1 MCLLTEA
8 ARRWEQLSQTEY
20 HILVGKRGKEI
31 SIHLKFDFADFP
43 HLSGMQYAQDA
54 DFGIRA
60 SQYYGAKLVPAL
72 LHGKMDGSRI
82 ESSRNW
88 GKIKGRLDAIIGLK
102 ETLEGNFQIA
112 FFNPRKVRANSRIDA
127 DFIIKNEESGET
139 FFVFIDEEHGR
150 HYCKSAFA
158 KDNVDYMENQSMLT
172 VLKKEKTENGKT
184 TELYRHP
191 NFKESCHLSD
201 R

>member
-20 HILVGKRGKEI
+20 HILAGKRGKEI

-54 DFGIRA
+54 DFGIRP
-60 SQYYGAKLVPAL
+60 SEYYGSKLVPAL

-88 GKIKGRLDAIIGLK
+88 EKIKGRLRICMKQYRI
-102 ETLEGNFQIA
+102 
-112 FFNPRKVRANSRIDA
+112 PWRNS
-127 DFIIKNEESGET
+127 
-139 FFVFIDEEHGR
+139 
-150 HYCKSAFA
+150 
-158 KDNVDYMENQSMLT
+158 
-172 VLKKEKTENGKT
+172 
-184 TELYRHP
+184 
-191 NFKESCHLSD
+191 
-201 R
+201 

>member
-1 MCLLTEA
+1 MCLPTEA

-20 HILVGKRGKEI
+20 HILSGKRGKEI

-82 ESSRNW
+82 LSHACPCAEW
-88 GKIKGRLDAIIGLK
+88 FDAYDR
-102 ETLEGNFQIA
+102 TA
-112 FFNPRKVRANSRIDA
+112 C
-127 DFIIKNEESGET
+127 
-139 FFVFIDEEHGR
+139 GR
-150 HYCKSAFA
+150 HLAHILPFRK
-158 KDNVDYMENQSMLT
+158 
-172 VLKKEKTENGKT
+172 
-184 TELYRHP
+184 R
-191 NFKESCHLSD
+191 LSQ

>member
-1 MCLLTEA
+1 
-8 ARRWEQLSQTEY
+8 
-20 HILVGKRGKEI
+20 
-31 SIHLKFDFADFP
+31 
-43 HLSGMQYAQDA
+43 MQYAQDA

-72 LHGKMDGSRI
+72 LHGKMDRSRI

-88 GKIKGRLDAIIGLK
+88 EKIKGRLDAIIGLK

-127 DFIIKNEESGET
+127 DFIIKNEASGET
-139 FFVFIDEEHGR
+139 YFVFMDEEHGR

-158 KDNVDYMENQSMLT
+158 KENVDYMENQSMLT